1 MSSTLPPKG
10 MRDFL
15 PSVKES
21 REYVKNIIRD
31 EYRRNGFIEIETS
44 QIENLENLV
53 KSDGGE
59 NTKLIFKILK
69 RGEKLELDRAASE
82 DDIADLGLRFDLTLP
97 LSRFYA
103 NNTNELPQVFKALQM
118 GYVFRA
124 ERPQKGRYR
133 SFMQCD
139 VDMIGEASNLAEI
152 EILSTVYKTL
162 KRIGLKGIK
171 FKINDRRILKAL
183 VEGAGFKAEDFGDV
197 AISLDKIDKVGEEGV
212 IEELR
217 VKNYAPDNID
227 RLIAINKRFKED
239 GLTYAKQ
246 LSPEGY
252 QNIKEIISTLNA
264 LYDDM
269 SLDFDFSL
277 VRGMGYYTGTI
288 FEVFYE
294 GAKSALGGGGRYDEM
309 VGRLCGIDRP
319 ACGFSIGY
327 ERLVDIIQNEDIEL
341 PELKKLALFYGEEDD
356 LVEVLKQADSLR
368 ETYDMV
374 SVFKK
379 KKKFFKQVERVREE
393 GYTDYKEYGGEF

>member
-1 MSSTLPPKG
+1 MSGTLPPKG

-15 PSVKES
+15 PNVKEN
-21 REYVKNIIRD
+21 REYVKEVIRD

-44 QIENLENLV
+44 QIENLDNLV

-69 RGEKLELDRAASE
+69 RGEKLDLDKAKSE
-82 DDIADLGLRFDLTLP
+82 DELADLGLRFDLTLP

-103 NNTNELPQVFKALQM
+103 HNSNDLPQVFKALQM

-139 VDMIGEASNLAEI
+139 IDIIGEGSNLAEI
-152 EILSTVYKTL
+152 EVLSTVYKTL
-162 KRIGLKGIK
+162 RRIGLKGIR

-183 VEGAGFKAEDFGDV
+183 VEEAGFQPGEFPDV
-197 AISLDKIDKVGEEGV
+197 AISLDKIDKVGEEGI

-217 VKNYAPDNID
+217 AKGYEAEKIQN
-227 RLIAINKRFKED
+227 LIAINKRFKEE
-239 GLTYAKQ
+239 GLSYAED

-252 QNIKEIISTLNA
+252 QNISEIICTLGSI
-264 LYDDM
+264 YGDM
-269 SLDFDFSL
+269 RLEFDYSL

-294 GAKSALGGGGRYDEM
+294 GSRSALGGGGRYDEM

-327 ERLVDIIQNEDIEL
+327 ERLVDIIQNESIEL
-341 PELKKLALFYGEEDD
+341 PEKKKLALFYGEEDR
-356 LVEVLKQADSLR
+356 LVEVLKKADDLR
-368 ETYDMV
+368 LYYDMV

-379 KKKFFKQVERVREE
+379 KKKFFKQVERAKEE
-393 GYTDYKEYGGEF
+393 GYTDYIEYGK